1 MFKPRILL
9 VTSKWSAE
17 DHDGGMTTALD
28 ICDTISPYCHLDVL
42 APSAYITHRREGVK
56 NVFPF
61 LNNEFGENDVDK
73 IVKFF
78 ENLAG
83 AYLINKLGCIAFGIK
98 AIETNS

>member
-56 NVFPF
+56 NVFGYDISEQ
-61 LNNEFGENDVDK
+61 LKKSYNGSG
-73 IVKFF
+73 KF
-78 ENLAG
+78 
-83 AYLINKLGCIAFGIK
+83 
-98 AIETNS
+98 